1 MLNQTGIT
9 TKEGMTRK
17 TILVDEK
24 NSTAFSCNVS
34 NAGIDADANGKK
46 IVKAGTPVVGDLT
59 ARDAAFTVATGDDAT
74 GVILHDVDVTTGTAN
89 SQVVV
94 FGFVDISKLEA
105 DVVTKLT
112 ANIKKSLNMIKFVK

>member
-24 NSTAFSCNVS
+24 NSTAFSCKIS
-34 NAGIDADANGKK
+34 NTGVDADANGKK

-59 ARDAAFTVATGDDAT
+59 LRDTPFTVATGDDAT
-74 GVILHDVDVTTGTAN
+74 GIILHDVDVTAGVAN

-94 FGFVDISKLEA
+94 FGFIDISKLES

-112 ANIKKSLNMIKFVK
+112 VNIKKALNMIKFVK